1 MSRIINC
8 ETSNDFKTWNAP
20 NLIVSNECRS
30 DINKNSQLSNSDSE
44 SPEVIRQK
52 AYEKS
57 FAKGYMEG
65 LAKGQHEIN
74 EKVEHLQSL
83 LAALTMPLP
92 NLDDQVVDELVQ
104 LSMAV
109 VKHMIRRELKM
120 SPDEIVAV
128 VKEALSVLPSAAAEI
143 TIELHPQDARIISET
158 LVHPTTNSNW
168 KIKEDP
174 LLTRGGC
181 RVLTSTSR
189 IDATVENRINN
200 VIAKVMGDERL
211 ADDL

>member
-1 MSRIINC
+1 MSRIMHC
-8 ETSNDFKTWNAP
+8 ETSNDCKTWNAP
-20 NLIVSNECRS
+20 KLIAKNEVCS
-30 DINKNSQLSNSDSE
+30 DFKINSQLSNSQNE
-44 SPEVIRQK
+44 PPEVIRQK

-65 LAKGQHEIN
+65 LAKGQQEIN
-74 EKVEHLQSL
+74 EKVGHLQSL

-92 NLDDQVVDELVQ
+92 NLDDQVVDELVL

-109 VKHMIRRELKM
+109 VKQMVRRELKM

-128 VKEALSVLPSAAAEI
+128 VKEALSALPSSAAEI
-143 TIELHPQDARIISET
+143 TIELHPDDARIICET
-158 LVHPTTNSNW
+158 LVHPDANSNW
-168 KIKEDP
+168 RVNEDP
-174 LLTRGGC
+174 LMTRGGC

-200 VIAKVMGDERL
+200 VIAEVMGDERMV
-211 ADDL
+211 DD